1 MKQYLLKAWMT
12 AALSLLVLGGVWGQ
26 VDYVSNFPVVS
37 EIGESQVTLEVQVDQ
52 SVVDLGS
59 HYVILESSEDS
70 PSLLE
75 VLYRTNQTTGE
86 QYPISGRINLDS
98 TLDVVTKEISG
109 LAAGTSYSV
118 YYYTRSFD
126 GSVVIEQASPT
137 KFDFVTLTPPE
148 PVAYSTNYPSVSGI
162 GEDGVTL
169 EVQVDQSVA
178 ALGSHYVILESSE
191 ASPSLLE
198 VLYRTNQTTG
208 EQYPISGRINLD
220 STLDVVT
227 KEISGLAAG
236 TSYSVYYYTRSFD
249 GSVVIEQAS
258 PTKFD
263 FVTLTPPEPVA
274 YSTNYPSVSGIGED
288 GVTLEVQVDQSVAA
302 LGSHYVIL
310 ESSEASPSLLEV
322 LYRTNQTTGE
332 QYPISG
338 RINLDSTLDVVT
350 KEISGLAAGTSYSV
364 YYYTRSFDGSVV
376 IEQASPTK
384 FDFVTLTPP
393 EPVAYSTNYPSV
405 SGIGEDGVTLEVQV
419 DQSVAALGSHYV
431 ILESSEASPSL
442 LEVLYRTNQTTG
454 EQYPISGR
462 INLQSTLDVVTEEI
476 SGLAAGTSYSV
487 YYYTRSF
494 DGSVVIEQASPTKFD
509 FVTLTPPEP
518 VAYSTN
524 YPSVSG
530 IGEDG
535 VTLEV
540 QVDQSV
546 VGLGSYYVI
555 LESSEAS
562 PSLSEVFEGMNHT
575 TWEQYPISGRINLHS
590 TLDVV
595 TKEISGLAAGTS
607 YSVYY
612 YTRLSDGSVNIEQ
625 ASPTKI
631 DFVTLSEAIPPAFV
645 LGTMLPAPGI
655 SDVSRSPII
664 KVQFDRPIQWGVEG
678 LFRIREVTG
687 GGIETTVSP
696 GEAGASISSDLLSI
710 EFTSPRLA

>member
-249 GSVVIEQAS
+249 GSVVIEQARS
-258 PTKFD
+258 TECGV
-263 FVTLTPPEPVA
+263 VTLTPPEPVA

-288 GVTLEVQVDQSVAA
+288 GVTLEVQVDQSVVG
-302 LGSHYVIL
+302 LGSYYVIL

-322 LYRTNQTTGE
+322 L
-332 QYPISG
+332 SG
-338 RINLDSTLDVVT
+338 AN
-350 KEISGLAAGTSYSV
+350 
-364 YYYTRSFDGSVV
+364 
-376 IEQASPTK
+376 
-384 FDFVTLTPP
+384 
-393 EPVAYSTNYPSV
+393 
-405 SGIGEDGVTLEVQV
+405 
-419 DQSVAALGSHYV
+419 H
-431 ILESSEASPSL
+431 
-442 LEVLYRTNQTTG
+442 TTG

-494 DGSVVIEQASPTKFD
+494 DGSVVIEQASPTKID

-546 VGLGSYYVI
+546 AALGSHYVI
-555 LESSEAS
+555 LESSDPP
-562 PSLSEVFEGMNHT
+562 PSLSEVFEGRNHT
-575 TWEQYPISGRINLHS
+575 TMALYPISGSINLHS

-595 TKEISGLAAGTS
+595 TTEISGLAAGTS

-612 YTRLSDGSVNIEQ
+612 YT
-625 ASPTKI
+625 
-631 DFVTLSEAIPPAFV
+631 
-645 LGTMLPAPGI
+645 
-655 SDVSRSPII
+655 
-664 KVQFDRPIQWGVEG
+664 
-678 LFRIREVTG
+678 
-687 GGIETTVSP
+687 
-696 GEAGASISSDLLSI
+696 
-710 EFTSPRLA
+710 

>member
-169 EVQVDQSVA
+169 EVQVDQSVVG
-178 ALGSHYVILESSE
+178 LGSNYVILESSE

-198 VLYRTNQTTG
+198 VLSGANHTTG
-208 EQYPISGRINLD
+208 EQYPVSGRINLQ

-236 TSYSVYYYTRSFD
+236 TGYSVYYYTRSLD
-249 GSVVIEQAS
+249 GSVVIEQDS
-258 PTKFD
+258 PTK
-263 FVTLTPPEPVA
+263 
-274 YSTNYPSVSGIGED
+274 
-288 GVTLEVQVDQSVAA
+288 VDV
-302 LGSHYVIL
+302 
-310 ESSEASPSLLEV
+310 
-322 LYRTNQTTGE
+322 
-332 QYPISG
+332 
-338 RINLDSTLDVVT
+338 
-350 KEISGLAAGTSYSV
+350 
-364 YYYTRSFDGSVV
+364 
-376 IEQASPTK
+376 
-384 FDFVTLTPP
+384 
-393 EPVAYSTNYPSV
+393 
-405 SGIGEDGVTLEVQV
+405 
-419 DQSVAALGSHYV
+419 
-431 ILESSEASPSL
+431 
-442 LEVLYRTNQTTG
+442 
-454 EQYPISGR
+454 
-462 INLQSTLDVVTEEI
+462 
-476 SGLAAGTSYSV
+476 
-487 YYYTRSF
+487 
-494 DGSVVIEQASPTKFD
+494 
-509 FVTLTPPEP
+509 VTLTPPEP

-546 VGLGSYYVI
+546 VGLGSRYVI

-562 PSLSEVFEGMNHT
+562 PNLLEVLSGANHT
-575 TWEQYPISGRINLHS
+575 TGEQYPISGRINLQS

-607 YSVYY
+607 YSVY
-612 YTRLSDGSVNIEQ
+612 
-625 ASPTKI
+625 
-631 DFVTLSEAIPPAFV
+631 
-645 LGTMLPAPGI
+645 
-655 SDVSRSPII
+655 
-664 KVQFDRPIQWGVEG
+664 
-678 LFRIREVTG
+678 
-687 GGIETTVSP
+687 
-696 GEAGASISSDLLSI
+696 
-710 EFTSPRLA
+710 